1 MQQVLLDHYL
11 EHHLVY
17 KEYSSFYCK
26 TKVNLD
32 KEYFIA
38 DIKLFS
44 VFIFT
49 NTDGDEYIEFILK
62 YPVSISTIPA
72 STSDV
77 LDVTRGDVPL
87 ALAWIHIV
95 TLSDMI
101 SCGIAELPKFMFIS
115 FSKENSF
122 IFDSLFI
129 CVVNVVLRNIKFD
142 IKFDQNYKLS
152 DSVQFPIGHDIYRKI
167 YLYMKW

>member
-1 MQQVLLDHYL
+1 M
-11 EHHLVY
+11 
-17 KEYSSFYCK
+17 
-26 TKVNLD
+26 NLD

-87 ALAWIHIV
+87 ALASIPIV
-95 TLSDMI
+95 TLSDMMV
-101 SCGIAELPKFMFIS
+101 CGIGELPKFMFI
-115 FSKENSF
+115 
-122 IFDSLFI
+122 
-129 CVVNVVLRNIKFD
+129 
-142 IKFDQNYKLS
+142 
-152 DSVQFPIGHDIYRKI
+152 
-167 YLYMKW
+167 